1 MNEIIK
7 SLNNKIVINDLIVRR
22 MKYEI
27 NMLFYDKP
35 SKKRAQELAKKIN
48 EQIDSSLVGVQE
60 EDKENIRRL
69 LILNSFMVI
78 PNPTS
83 DHINYGH
90 VLTTLTNYDDDEKST
105 ENRLTRWLDLNTE
118 HTYEEESLTQ
128 YIKTYKINKSGKVVR
143 TAATTFEPEYRD
155 KPNTNKKSS
164 INYEEFIYKYKPT
177 NRAILIPLLIVIM
190 ILIYSMFTIHTHD
203 PSIMDIIKPETYDD
217 NLELTAPEYIENMDK
232 VNIRIIPEKYLYK
245 DMNLKATY
253 EYLENKNSK
262 LIENDYLDIIS
273 KLSQKH
279 YINPYLLIAIIGQEQ
294 SYVPRDHEYSNE
306 IINNP
311 YNVFGSWQDYNTNFE
326 EATQICLNTIDT
338 ALRNRTEDIDL
349 VEFLN
354 GKYSEDENWYKGVQT
369 IFETLNNLE

>member
-177 NRAILIPLLIVIM
+177 NRAILIPFLIVIM

-203 PSIMDIIKPETYDD
+203 PSILDIIKPETYDD

-253 EYLENKNSK
+253 EYLENKN
-262 LIENDYLDIIS
+262 
-273 KLSQKH
+273 
-279 YINPYLLIAIIGQEQ
+279 
-294 SYVPRDHEYSNE
+294 
-306 IINNP
+306 
-311 YNVFGSWQDYNTNFE
+311 
-326 EATQICLNTIDT
+326 
-338 ALRNRTEDIDL
+338 
-349 VEFLN
+349 
-354 GKYSEDENWYKGVQT
+354 
-369 IFETLNNLE
+369 